1 MPSASEG
8 DAGDRGSSA
17 GNARRLTLRRRCQA
31 AVPQTVPDSGS
42 SQGSTTAQLGE
53 EPNVKGGATV
63 EVQPAESDTQHCKS
77 EDATICSGPLRN
89 SPLGASKEGAL
100 QGSSHF
106 DILAAALADMND
118 DNQKKNADD
127 LVTTPIV
134 PDAVDSSWLLD
145 STPDINKASTPSFS
159 EQCSQ
164 PVVPSSSA
172 SWSSSPVGT
181 GLSQLDTRDN
191 QPEASSP
198 VSGGLSGVTGAGEV
212 GIVAQSAACEALS
225 VGGRVVTLPDPTAVG
240 KPKSVSSSAAVAG
253 SPVLENGPLAGVE
266 EQANIPEPGA
276 QPAVLDA
283 AAAVE
288 PPCSLPLSDDANHG
302 KQVSQSPR
310 ASVSDDVPLSLSDSL
325 VGLLDSSAGEMF
337 FTPSQ
342 PGGTSLQAGGLG
354 DNVSQS
360 TSKPHWPEVPEG
372 PVNVEGAENAAGSAV
387 DLDNLV
393 EAGSGSEASGG
404 GSGVLELSGWPGSGD
419 LAGAEGPEDDVA
431 CGSSPERSGSVHSA
445 GEVSD
450 DCLHLGSDDDGQWV
464 LLDEAEDESVE
475 LFESSEEA
483 AGSSPAGNAERGS
496 KSSDEGVGPGND
508 AGVIETR
515 IEGTGSASDVADVGE
530 ASSARD
536 VGCEDLGKGSRE
548 SSGEAALD
556 EDFADDVFP
565 VEGTELSCEHS
576 TGTENAALAETGFAT
591 STKVLQ
597 VEVTR
602 LDDVDAHSELGLLFV
617 KAKQAMMQRNGPS
630 GEPSGQQ
637 DSCRKLK
644 EDEGFVS
651 DIDRASAETTLRRQ
665 KKPRK
670 DLSLS
675 SRQKTC
681 GKAKQTD
688 EDCGDVKCASK
699 REKGPGQ
706 QGTQDEPKE
715 EAVVVVEVVGERA
728 SGEANLELQ
737 KVQPNSPP
745 MSGKRA
751 TRDELEAAV
760 PVVEAGVCASVE
772 RASKWE
778 ERHRP
783 PLFRQQSTCDDTEE
797 AASIV
802 EDGECA
808 LVEGTLEHQEEPP
821 KDPLVTSP
829 QESRASVEE
838 AVWVNSSEESAL
850 ADAVAFSCQKVSHGD
865 TPVSGDSPC
874 HPSMPCAQAEEA
886 AWVRGDGECAP
897 AEMAYPPDEPAAE
910 TAKVPGL
917 FEQSSLDLSELPD
930 ALERLLG
937 TVPLPELD
945 ADCFSLGAEPVHW
958 LAAAERSKPVGAKEE
973 LLEEDSV
980 LRDLA
985 QGCSLTNEGLVA
997 LVPAQPPPPRCG
1009 LLPRDDPVLR
1019 KRSARRGFAFWQKAK
1034 LEAFASASCFE
1045 VDFEHNPELRIAF
1058 CRDRTVVLTPA
1069 RCPPSGAWLAH
1080 QPHPDENGGSPDK
1093 LTPGDASLLDPSTPP
1108 ATPPAVL
1115 PVTPPTEA
1123 RDVSVDTPLDTPSKH
1138 EASSSQLDGPT
1149 ARFALSGARLPAD
1162 AVEERG
1168 RTLTLL
1174 SVEVHVRTRGDLRPD
1189 PAQDPVQCVL
1199 WYARGPRV
1207 AAPQAGALY
1216 WVRSCGDPRLAD
1228 GELPRTGVTSLH
1240 SKAVRS
1246 ERDLLAAL
1254 VELVARWDPDLLLG
1268 YDVERG
1274 SWGYLCERAQHLDVD
1289 LHAQL
1294 SRAPPPRGRTEDIVG
1309 RILLGVW
1316 RILRKEIVLNVY
1328 TFENT
1333 YYHVKHHR
1341 VPLYSFRTL
1350 TDWFGQDL
1358 FRWRTV
1364 EHFALRARGNVEL
1377 LDELDVLG
1385 KTSEMARI
1393 YGIQFLEVLSRGSQ
1407 FRVESMLLRLA
1418 RARRL
1423 VALSPSSAQRAR
1435 QRAPEFVPLILEP
1448 RAQLYTD
1455 PVVVLDFQ
1463 SLYPSVIIAHNYCFS
1478 TCLGRVDSLG
1488 VGGVFPFGCSTLE
1501 VRLPFLKTLR
1511 GHITVS
1517 PAGVA
1522 FVRPSIR
1529 RGLLPQML
1537 NEVLGTRLMVK
1548 GAMSRCTD
1556 KALRRVLE
1564 AQQLG
1569 LKLLANVT
1577 YGYTAA
1583 GFSGRMPCVE
1593 VADSVVSKGREAL
1606 ERAIRTVETS
1616 VPGARVIYGDTD
1628 SLFVLLEGRT
1638 RQEAFQL
1645 GQEIADRVTADN
1657 PRPMRLRME
1666 KVYQPCVLQTKKRY
1680 VGFAYEHPD
1689 QEEPKYDAKGIE
1701 TVRRDT
1707 CPAVAKLLEKMLR
1720 VLFASRDVGAVKR
1733 FVKLQFSKI
1742 LAERVSPQDFVF
1754 AREFR
1759 GLSGYQPG
1767 ACVPALEIAQRLVRR
1782 DPRAEPLVGER
1793 VPYLVV
1799 YGHPGQRLIE
1809 LVRQPGEL
1817 LARQSAWRL
1826 NAHYYVQ
1833 RVIGPALNR
1842 VLRLLGADCLHW
1854 YEELP
1859 RPRFVT
1865 PTTHPGR
1872 LSSYLVVGQL
1882 CLACGGQA
1890 EARQLCASC
1899 EADPSYTALVLG
1911 SKVQRVQKSLLELQT
1926 VCRSCMGFQA
1936 AGGQPPPC
1944 VSIDCP
1950 VLFKL
1955 ARVTAEAQQAIGW
1968 HNSSS
1973 SGSARVNLHS

>member
-1 MPSASEG
+1 MS
-8 DAGDRGSSA
+8 
-17 GNARRLTLRRRCQA
+17 
-31 AVPQTVPDSGS
+31 
-42 SQGSTTAQLGE
+42 
-53 EPNVKGGATV
+53 
-63 EVQPAESDTQHCKS
+63 
-77 EDATICSGPLRN
+77 
-89 SPLGASKEGAL
+89 
-100 QGSSHF
+100 
-106 DILAAALADMND
+106 D
-118 DNQKKNADD
+118 DNQEKNADD

-134 PDAVDSSWLLD
+134 PDTVDSGLLLD
-145 STPDINKASTPSFS
+145 RTADINKASFPSS
-159 EQCSQ
+159 PVQCSQ
-164 PVVPSSSA
+164 QVVPSFSA

-181 GLSQLDTRDN
+181 GLSQPDTKDN
-191 QPEASSP
+191 QPEASPP
-198 VSGGLSGVTGAGEV
+198 VGGDGLSGVANAGEV

-225 VGGRVVTLPDPTAVG
+225 DSGQVVTLPDHTEVD
-240 KPKSVSSSAAVAG
+240 KPKSVSSRAAVAG
-253 SPVLENGPLAGVE
+253 SPLLENGPLPGVE

-276 QPAVLDA
+276 QPAVLDPA
-283 AAAVE
+283 VAVE
-288 PPCSLPLSDDANHG
+288 PPCSLPLSDDADCG
-302 KQVSQSPR
+302 KQTSRSPR
-310 ASVSDDVPLSLSDSL
+310 PSVSDDVPLSLSDSL
-325 VGLLDSSAGEMF
+325 VGFLNSSAADMF

-342 PGGTSLQAGGLG
+342 PGGTSLQPG
-354 DNVSQS
+354 DQGDDVSES
-360 TSKPHWPEVPEG
+360 TSKPDWPEVPEG
-372 PVNVEGAENAAGSAV
+372 PVHVEGAENAAGSAV
-387 DLDNLV
+387 DLGNLV
-393 EAGSGSEASGG
+393 EAGSGREALGG
-404 GSGVLELSGWPGSGD
+404 GSAVPELSGWPDNSSGLLGSGD
-419 LAGAEGPEDDVA
+419 LGEAVGTEEPEDDVA
-431 CGSSPERSGSVHSA
+431 RDSSPERSGSVHSD

-475 LFESSEEA
+475 LFASSEEA
-483 AGSSPAGNAERGS
+483 AGSSPAGNTGHGS
-496 KSSDEGVGPGND
+496 ESSGEGVGPESDG
-508 AGVIETR
+508 GGIETG
-515 IEGTGSASDVADVGE
+515 IEDTGSASDVEDIGGV
-530 ASSARD
+530 SSARD
-536 VGCEDLGKGSRE
+536 VGCEDLGKDSRE
-548 SSGEAALD
+548 SSGEDVRSGDHGEAALD
-556 EDFADDVFP
+556 EDFVDDVCP
-565 VEGTELSCEHS
+565 AEDSELPCERS
-576 TGTENAALAETGFAT
+576 TGTENTKLGETGFAT

-617 KAKQAMMQRNGPS
+617 KAKEALMRQKGLS

-637 DSCRKLK
+637 GSCRKLK
-644 EDEGFVS
+644 EDEGFIR
-651 DIDRASAETTLRRQ
+651 DIDQASAETTLRRQ

-681 GKAKQTD
+681 EKAKQTD
-688 EDCGDVKCASK
+688 QDCGDVKCASK
-699 REKGPGQ
+699 HEKGPGQ
-706 QGTQDEPKE
+706 QNTQDKPKE
-715 EAVVVVEVVGERA
+715 ETVSVVEGGESA
-728 SGEANLELQ
+728 SVETNLECQ
-737 KVQPNSPP
+737 KVPPNSPP
-745 MSGKRA
+745 MSGKQA
-751 TRDELEAAV
+751 TRDEMEAAV
-760 PVVEAGVCASVE
+760 PVVEAGVMCASVE
-772 RASKWE
+772 RASE
-778 ERHRP
+778 SQERPRS
-783 PLFRQQSTCDDTEE
+783 PLFRQQSPCDNTEE

-808 LVEGTLEHQEEPP
+808 LVKGVLEHQKEPP

-850 ADAVAFSCQKVSHGD
+850 ADVAFSCQKVSHGD
-865 TPVSGDSPC
+865 TPVSGDAPC

-886 AWVRGDGECAP
+886 AWVGGDAECAP
-897 AEMAYPPDEPAAE
+897 AEMTYPPDEPAAE

-945 ADCFSLGAEPVHW
+945 ADCFSLGAEPVPW
-958 LAAAERSKPVGAKEE
+958 LSVAERSKPGGAKEE

-1009 LLPRDDPVLR
+1009 LLPRDGVVR
-1019 KRSARRGFAFWQKAK
+1019 QKRSTRKGFAFWQKAK

-1069 RCPPSGAWLAH
+1069 RGPPSGAWLAH
-1080 QPHPDENGGSPDK
+1080 QPCPDENGGSPDK
-1093 LTPGDASLLDPSTPP
+1093 LTPCDATLLNSSTPP
-1108 ATPPAVL
+1108 ATPPAGF
-1115 PVTPPTEA
+1115 PVTPPAEA
-1123 RDVSVDTPLDTPSKH
+1123 LDVSVDTPLDTPSKH

-1199 WYARGPRV
+1199 WYARSPRV

-1216 WVRSCGDPRLAD
+1216 WVRSCGDPRLAE

-1289 LHAQL
+1289 LRAQL

-1316 RILRKEIVLNVY
+1316 RILRKEIALNVY

-1358 FRWRTV
+1358 VRWRTV

-1423 VALSPSSAQRAR
+1423 VALSPSSSQRAR

-1606 ERAIRTVETS
+1606 ERAIRTVETT

-1638 RQEAFQL
+1638 RQEAFEL
-1645 GQEIADRVTADN
+1645 GQQIADRVTADN

-1759 GLSGYQPG
+1759 GLTGYQPG

-1936 AGGQPPPC
+1936 AATGAGQAPPC

-1950 VLFKL
+1950 VLYKL

-1968 HNSSS
+1968 HSNS
-1973 SGSARVNLHS
+1973 GGGPRVNLHS